1 MNEKTAE
8 IVKMLVRLYN
18 DACQEGNLGEARR
31 CTMDL
36 AKIVGVY
43 NQENPEEIFT
53 PELAQMKDEDLDRLN
68 AENP

>member
-43 NQENPEEIFT
+43 NQETYNEEFNPA
-53 PELAQMKDEDLDRLN
+53 LAQMKDEDLDKLH
-68 AENP
+68 AQAD